1 MSLSFCKW
9 ISISTE
15 ILRNCLL
22 SAEKKA
28 RILKTA
34 VAFSDCGRAREPSIG
49 IWRKMERNSF
59 SFRLIMNQNLRNVS
73 LAIHVTWHLE
83 NFTRFPDHLFW
94 FFCDFFCQNYFSPIL
109 SSNDL
114 LDRLPRFQMT
124 VWRKLKGND
133 AIMTQTACCI
143 LASTML
149 YNDWYI
155 STSTYLLIFCL
166 LHLVWTII
174 WPNLFLLP
182 VYRAR
187 CSSPHNAD
195 HPSLLTYLP
204 CVNIIT
210 ATRSSHSLPRTRNR
224 LDSGHDRAAL
234 SPCRYLLRKIF

>member
-1 MSLSFCKW
+1 MSPHPPVFSLSLCHHFVN
-9 ISISTE
+9 IHSDHS
-15 ILRNCLL
+15 NH
-22 SAEKKA
+22 
-28 RILKTA
+28 RIG
-34 VAFSDCGRAREPSIG
+34 S
-49 IWRKMERNSF
+49 
-59 SFRLIMNQNLRNVS
+59 
-73 LAIHVTWHLE
+73 
-83 NFTRFPDHLFW
+83 
-94 FFCDFFCQNYFSPIL
+94 
-109 SSNDL
+109 
-114 LDRLPRFQMT
+114 PRFQMI
-124 VWRKLKGND
+124 VRRKLKGND
-133 AIMTQTACCI
+133 TIMTQTACCI

-155 STSTYLLIFCL
+155 STSTYLLIYCL

-224 LDSGHDRAAL
+224 LDSGHDPAAL
-234 SPCRYLLRKIF
+234 SLLQISSQKDILVIGLYVKV

>member
-1 MSLSFCKW
+1 
-9 ISISTE
+9 
-15 ILRNCLL
+15 
-22 SAEKKA
+22 
-28 RILKTA
+28 
-34 VAFSDCGRAREPSIG
+34 
-49 IWRKMERNSF
+49 
-59 SFRLIMNQNLRNVS
+59 
-73 LAIHVTWHLE
+73 
-83 NFTRFPDHLFW
+83 
-94 FFCDFFCQNYFSPIL
+94 
-109 SSNDL
+109 
-114 LDRLPRFQMT
+114 
-124 VWRKLKGND
+124 
-133 AIMTQTACCI
+133 
-143 LASTML
+143 ML

-155 STSTYLLIFCL
+155 STSTYLLIYCL

-234 SPCRYLLRKIF
+234 SPQPLQKDILRIVCKSIDLGGLNFDICRWKTEGRRLITCVTMSRVRCHVSSPRHRPGHGIN